1 MVAGGLL
8 RLVQG
13 EDKLDYIQFNAQVF
27 FFILLPPIIFE
38 AGYTMKKKRFF
49 ENILSILLFAVVGT
63 FISAFT
69 VGFLTYGAARA
80 GLIGIE
86 SSNPLQ
92 AMLFGSL
99 ISSVDPVATLSI
111 IGNPE
116 MNCDPLLY
124 SLVFGES
131 VLNDAV
137 SIVLFHVFNQYA
149 SHDDSFKTSDI
160 FSVVG
165 MFFAISTLSVLVGI
179 SSGLLCSFVFRRT
192 GLSEYHTYEIQL
204 LFLFALG
211 CFAFAEMAQLSGVVA
226 IFFYAI
232 TIAHYNFYNLSE
244 QSKISSTY
252 VFQAMAKTSESV
264 VFVYMGLSLFTS
276 SNKWDIGFLFL
287 GVIFCLIGRVLN
299 IFPLARAANLA
310 RDDSTQIS
318 NKMQFVMCFAG
329 LRGAVSYALSRQ
341 LSPDTG
347 NSHGIEVIQSTTL
360 GIIIFTTFFLGGTT
374 EPVLDKLGLKSSS
387 SNISEMLHNETITQ
401 YMPMM
406 QQQQEERQNYGALP
420 SGANGNSGSASPN
433 PRSTSSQRGRI
444 HYYFRIIDDRYM
456 KPIFGG
462 RSSSEATMGG
472 MQEALLAEDSD
483 NITTVT

>member
-1 MVAGGLL
+1 M
-8 RLVQG
+8 
-13 EDKLDYIQFNAQVF
+13 EDKDNLDYIQFNAQVF

-49 ENILSILLFAVVGT
+49 ENIFSILLFAVAGT

-69 VGFLTYGAARA
+69 VGFLTYGAAKA

-86 SSNPLQ
+86 SSTPLQ

-149 SHDDSFKTSDI
+149 SQNDSFKTSDI

-165 MFFAISTLSVLVGI
+165 MFFAISTLSVIVGI
-179 SSGLLCSFVFRRT
+179 TSGLLCSFVFRRT
-192 GLSEYHTYEIQL
+192 GISEYHTYEIQL

-211 CFAFAEMAQLSGVVA
+211 CFAFAEMMQLSGVVA

-232 TIAHYNFYNLSE
+232 TISHYNFYNLSE

-276 SNKWDIGFLFL
+276 SNTWEITFFLL
-287 GVIFCLIGRVLN
+287 GTCFCLIGRLLN
-299 IFPLARAANLA
+299 IFPLAWAANLA
-310 RDDSTQIS
+310 RDDSNQIS
-318 NKMQFVMCFAG
+318 KKMQFVMCFAG

-347 NSHGIEVIQSTTL
+347 NPRGIEVIQSTTL

-374 EPVLDKLGLKSSS
+374 EPVLHRLGMKASGATG
-387 SNISEMLHNETITQ
+387 SEMLHNETITH

-406 QQQQEERQNYGALP
+406 QQQHDQEQRRAYGAVP
-420 SGANGNSGSASPN
+420 TANGNADRHGSGSPTM
-433 PRSTSSQRGRI
+433 RSTASQRGRI
-444 HYYFRIIDDRYM
+444 HYYFRLFDDRYM
-456 KPIFGG
+456 KPTFGG
-462 RSSSEATMGG
+462 RRSSQATAGG

-483 NITTVT
+483 NVTTIT